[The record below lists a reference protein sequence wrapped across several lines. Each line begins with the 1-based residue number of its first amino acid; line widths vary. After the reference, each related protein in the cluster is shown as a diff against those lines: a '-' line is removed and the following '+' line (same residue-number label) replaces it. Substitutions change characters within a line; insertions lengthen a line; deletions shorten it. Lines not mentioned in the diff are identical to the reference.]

1 MNQQTIKSLDL
12 TIDKLFDDFYIIP
25 AYQREYVWEE
35 KEVEQLLYDV
45 YKEFPS
51 LEFRHKSDDYFIGSI
66 VVCPGS
72 DGTNNLYEVI
82 DGQQRITTA
91 YILSCVVKNYLIK
104 LENHASVENI
114 RNRIYGTDTDS
125 NGFDV
130 PRYKVTLQYK
140 DSTNVLENFSKDDFD
155 LKQIVSNTKSAQNL
169 LNAYGIIYNFI
180 FNEFEQNEN
189 ELRRFYLHFTK
200 KVKLVRVETADVSHA
215 LRVFETLNDRGVGL
229 NPMDLL
235 KNLMFKQANI
245 ETFDN
250 INTQWKQLND
260 AIQSANEKPFS
271 FLRYFIFSNFDVKRD
286 DVQEDKVYE
295 WFLNNN
301 SVCQYTEKPIEFVEK
316 LREAANAYASFI
328 KGKNTD
334 GTNNRYLDN
343 IKHLTPNSRQHM
355 SLLLTGMGLPK
366 EVFTE
371 LCYKLENTLFAL
383 IITGK
388 KLNELERT
396 FIEWSSEIRKVKDAD
411 TLDKFVNHYIS
422 PIKQDLRQKFE
433 DIFLS
438 LQEKDLPKYRL
449 KYILAKLTQ
458 YINEKAFGSEEN
470 WINLNTFIQN
480 KIEIE
485 HILPQTPERSIIE
498 SFDKPEEITKY
509 ISRLGNLALLEKTIN
524 ASIGRGTFSEKKAAY
539 PQSILL
545 LTRSIVEK
553 PVVGTNTAINRA
565 VQDLKDFAI
574 WNSQA
579 IEERQKMLT
588 DLAKKVWDMNEI
600 AHEVT
605 VESTTL
611 ESASEERM
619 EAET

>member
-12 TIDKLFDDFYIIP
+12 TIDKLFDDFYSIP
-25 AYQREYVWEE
+25 PYQREYVWEE
-35 KEVEQLLYDV
+35 KQVEQLLYDV
-45 YKEFPS
+45 HKEFPP

-66 VVCPGS
+66 VVCPSS

-91 YILSCVVKNYLIK
+91 HIFSCVVKNYLIK
-104 LENHASVENI
+104 LENHAAVDSI
-114 RNRIYGTDTDS
+114 KTRIYGIDTDS

-130 PRYKVTLQYK
+130 PLYKVALQYE
-140 DSTNVLENFSKDDFD
+140 DSSKVLDKFADDNFD
-155 LKQIVSNTKSAQNL
+155 LEQIVDNTKSAQNL
-169 LNAYGIIYNFI
+169 VNAYGIIYNFI
-180 FNEFEQNEN
+180 SNEFGQDES

-200 KVKLVRVETADVSHA
+200 KVKLVRVETADVNHA

-235 KNLMFKQANI
+235 KNLMFKQVNI
-245 ETFDN
+245 ENFEN
-250 INTQWKQLND
+250 INTQWKELND

-286 DVQEDKVYE
+286 DVQEEKVYE

-316 LREAANAYASFI
+316 LRKSANAYASFI
-328 KGKNTD
+328 KGKNPD
-334 GTNNRYLDN
+334 GTNNRYLAN

-355 SLLLTGMGLPK
+355 SLLLTGLELPK
-366 EVFTE
+366 ELFIE
-371 LCYKLENTLFAL
+371 LCRQLENTLFAL

-396 FIEWSSEIRKVKDAD
+396 FIEWSSEIRKVKDAN
-411 TLDKFVNHYIS
+411 TLDQFVNQYIL
-422 PIKQDLRQKFE
+422 PIKQDIRQKFE
-433 DIFLS
+433 EIFLS

-449 KYILAKLTQ
+449 KYMLAKFSQ

-485 HILPQTPERSIIE
+485 HILPQKPEQAIVDD
-498 SFDKPEEITKY
+498 FDKPNEITKY
-509 ISRLGNLALLEKTIN
+509 ISRLGNLTLLEKTIN

-539 PQSILL
+539 PQSVFL
-545 LTRSIVEK
+545 LTRSITEK
-553 PVVGTNTAINRA
+553 PVLGTNTAINRA
-565 VQDLKDFAI
+565 VQDLKEFTI

-588 DLAKKVWDMNEI
+588 YLAKQVWDMDQ
-600 AHEVT
+600 AV
-605 VESTTL
+605 
-611 ESASEERM
+611 
-619 EAET
+619 

>member
-12 TIDKLFDDFYIIP
+12 TIDKLFDDFYSIP
-25 AYQREYVWEE
+25 PYQREYVWEE
-35 KEVEQLLYDV
+35 KQVEQLLYDV
-45 YKEFPS
+45 YKEFPP

-66 VVCPGS
+66 VVCPSS

-91 YILSCVVKNYLIK
+91 HIFSCVVKNYLVK
-104 LENHASVENI
+104 LENHAAVDSI
-114 RNRIYGTDTDS
+114 KTQIYGIDTDS

-130 PRYKVTLQYK
+130 PLYKVALQYE
-140 DSTNVLENFSKDDFD
+140 DSSKVLDKFADDNFD
-155 LKQIVSNTKSAQNL
+155 LEQIVDNTKSAQNL
-169 LNAYGIIYNFI
+169 VNAYGIVYNFI
-180 FNEFEQNEN
+180 SNEFGQNES

-200 KVKLVRVETADVSHA
+200 KVKLVRVETADVNHA

-245 ETFDN
+245 ENFEN
-250 INTQWKQLND
+250 INTQWKELND

-286 DVQEDKVYE
+286 DVQEEKVYE

-301 SVCQYTEKPIEFVEK
+301 LVCQYTEKPIEFVEK
-316 LREAANAYASFI
+316 LRKSANAYASFI

-334 GTNNRYLDN
+334 GTNNRYLAN

-355 SLLLTGMGLPK
+355 SLLLTGLELPK
-366 EVFTE
+366 ELFIE
-371 LCYKLENTLFAL
+371 LCRQLENTLFAL

-396 FIEWSSEIRKVKDAD
+396 FIEWSSEIRKVKNAD
-411 TLDKFVNHYIS
+411 TLHQFVNQYIL
-422 PIKQDLRQKFE
+422 PIKKDLRQKFE
-433 DIFLS
+433 EIFLS

-449 KYILAKLTQ
+449 KYMLAKFSQ

-485 HILPQTPERSIIE
+485 HILPQKPEQAIVDD
-498 SFDKPEEITKY
+498 FDKPNEITKY
-509 ISRLGNLALLEKTIN
+509 ISRLGNLTLLEKTIN
-524 ASIGRGTFSEKKAAY
+524 ASIGRGTYSEKKAAY
-539 PQSILL
+539 SQSVFL
-545 LTRSIVEK
+545 LTRSITEK
-553 PVVGTNTAINRA
+553 PILGNNTAINRA
-565 VQDLKDFAI
+565 VQDLKEFTI

-588 DLAKKVWDMNEI
+588 YLAKQVWDMDQ
-600 AHEVT
+600 AV
-605 VESTTL
+605 
-611 ESASEERM
+611 
-619 EAET
+619 